1 MPGGRGGVA
10 AGMDKV
16 TPVSDAVTAGPP
28 DEGELSPCRKRNGVL
43 FRYLL
48 TTFQTFLPPEK
59 VPDFQRLAL
68 ELDPA
73 VAANCQTCWLGRPT
87 DGEKAAQDPR
97 RSRFL
102 LRLVVSRIAPLCI
115 GKTASM
121 PRSLIEGLDR
131 YLIKA
136 FGPAM
141 YEESNAEANQ
151 MLSTLNIDDD
161 VQMWAGIRKNV
172 QWRRFVD
179 TIFIRILFRFE
190 SFALGKKTFINIV
203 NMTMQDQSR
212 FTFDDERFYAVF
224 EALFV
229 DLWKDLQSEEQRIRW
244 DFLFGDGAAK
254 RLDAILNQGLAHW
267 LKHKDNKVLGSGRVV
282 VEKTTSLRKKK

>member
-1 MPGGRGGVA
+1 MA
-10 AGMDKV
+10 KV
-16 TPVSDAVTAGPP
+16 NTVSDDAVTPP
-28 DEGELSPCRKRNGVL
+28 LEGGEISPCRKRNGEL

-48 TTFQTFLPPEK
+48 TTFQALLPPEK
-59 VPDFQRLAL
+59 VESFKRLAL

-73 VAANCQTCWLGRPT
+73 VAANCQTCWQNHPT

-102 LRLVVSRIAPLCI
+102 LRLVVSRVAPLCL
-115 GKTASM
+115 GKTAIM

-136 FGPAM
+136 FGQAM

-161 VQMWAGIRKNV
+161 IQMWAGIRKNV

-179 TIFIRILFRFE
+179 TIFVRILFRFE
-190 SFALGKKTFINIV
+190 NFTLGKKTFINIV
-203 NMTMQDQSR
+203 NMTMEDQSR
-212 FTFDDERFYAVF
+212 FTFDDEKFSAVF
-224 EALFV
+224 EALFI
-229 DLWKDLQSEEQRIRW
+229 DLWKDLQNEEQRIRW

-254 RLDAILNQGLAHW
+254 RLDAILNQGLSRW
-267 LKHKDNKVLGSGRVV
+267 LKHKDNKVLASGRVV
-282 VEKTTSLRKKK
+282 VEKAAKSRQKK